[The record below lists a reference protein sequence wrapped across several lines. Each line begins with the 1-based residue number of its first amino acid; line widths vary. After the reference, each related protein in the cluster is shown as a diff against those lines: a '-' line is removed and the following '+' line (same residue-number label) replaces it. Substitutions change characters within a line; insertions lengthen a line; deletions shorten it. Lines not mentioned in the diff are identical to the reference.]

1 MMAAVGVARCQDAGP
16 RLKSDFRATAQV
28 VLNIHQD
35 DEGFCLGCYVYFCQ
49 LKPFPCEYYSWAA
62 RVLASYPKPAPSIG
76 RAPVRDRRPGEP
88 RPIPAPRLVPSG
100 TNSPPTTRW
109 SSTWRGTRTVGISIS
124 ASTGGSGDP
133 KDAGAELHDGS
144 GRPAEPTRRNTWRS
158 ERWS

>member
-1 MMAAVGVARCQDAGP
+1 MMAALGVTKSLYARP
-16 RLKSDFRATAQV
+16 HPENDFRATAQV

-35 DEGFCLGCYVYFCQ
+35 DDGFCRGCYVYFRQ
-49 LKPFPCEYYSWAA
+49 LKPFPCEYYYWAA
-62 RVLASYPKPAPSIG
+62 RVLASYPKPARSVG
-76 RAPVRDRRPGEP
+76 RAPVRDRQLGESRPT
-88 RPIPAPRLVPSG
+88 PASRLVLPA

-133 KDAGAELHDGS
+133 KDADAELHDGS